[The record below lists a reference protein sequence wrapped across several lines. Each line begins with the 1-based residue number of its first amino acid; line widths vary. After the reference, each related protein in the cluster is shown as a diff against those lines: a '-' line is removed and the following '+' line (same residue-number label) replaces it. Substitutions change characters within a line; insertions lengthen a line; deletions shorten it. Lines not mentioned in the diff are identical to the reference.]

1 MPTYVALLRAINL
14 GARRQ
19 FPKDAVRAAVEAAGG
34 SEVETYLNTG
44 NVRLRTTLRSRAQV
58 EKVLEAGFLA
68 DRGFEVPTIVFTPGE
83 LLGVARYA
91 ASLADTLGPSGRH
104 YVELLRDEPSPEVI
118 AAVEAGS
125 GGGRRA
131 HVDGRAIHF
140 LVDDG
145 YAGAA
150 LLRKG
155 VDRQLGVTTN
165 RAATVV
171 AELASRWAR

>member
-1 MPTYVALLRAINL
+1 MPTYVAFLRAINL

-19 FPKDAVRAAVEAAGG
+19 FSKDAVRAAVEAAGG
-34 SEVETYLNTG
+34 TEVETYLNTG
-44 NVRLRTTLRSRAQV
+44 NVRLRTTLRSRTRV
-58 EKVLEAGFLA
+58 EQVLEAAFVA
-68 DRGFEVPTIVFTPGE
+68 DRGFEVPTIVLSPDE
-83 LLGVARYA
+83 LVGVAGYA

-104 YVELLRDEPSPEVI
+104 YVELLRDEPSPEVV
-118 AAVEAGS
+118 AAIEAGS
-125 GGGRRA
+125 GEGRRA
-131 HVDGRAIHF
+131 HVDGRAIHL

-155 VDRQLGVTTN
+155 VERQLGVTTN

-171 AELASRWAR
+171 AELASRWGR